1 MYGAP
6 ITFPSNF
13 SSDSKITTKVLVAFK
28 GIYILLT
35 YKSPTLLSL
44 TFIVVFI
51 FCFAIAIAAVL
62 LGHGFILT
70 YNTAFH
76 RNYFYYLVTFFGFA
90 FYAIWGQILMRVLL
104 ESMNTD
110 SKEIEMIANFLPVLG
125 VPFLLISWIM
135 LLKMGHSLLQIPIK
149 NNLIRSHLV
158 IFILIIPIVW
168 GLYSL
173 LGNSTWFLGIQ
184 LAYTLIG
191 IIMLIELLYM
201 VIFIGTV
208 IRHSKKQNRPHDKT
222 VKQFVFFM
230 LLGFC
235 IRVVVVPF
243 LFMNSW
249 LLAALI
255 LFYFLSNLI
264 PLLYLRQNSDLIFT
278 PISAVNPVEEKKTL
292 IFEKYGI
299 TKREREIVEQ
309 ICKGK
314 TNQQIAD
321 ELFISLQTVKDH
333 THRIY
338 TKIGIKGRMNLVQ
351 LVNG

>member
-1 MYGAP
+1 M
-6 ITFPSNF
+6 
-13 SSDSKITTKVLVAFK
+13 
-28 GIYILLT
+28 
-35 YKSPTLLSL
+35 LSL
-44 TFIVVFI
+44 IFIIIFI
-51 FCFAIAIAAVL
+51 FCFATAIATVL
-62 LGHGFILT
+62 LVHGFILT

-104 ESMNTD
+104 ETLNTD
-110 SKEIEMIANFLPVLG
+110 NQEIEMIASFLPVLG

-135 LLKMGHSLLQIPIK
+135 LLKMGHSLMEMPFK
-149 NNLIRSHLV
+149 NNLIKSHLIIFVLV
-158 IFILIIPIVW
+158 IPMAW

-173 LGNSTWFLGIQ
+173 LGNSNWVLGTQ
-184 LAYTLIG
+184 VAYVQIG

-201 VIFIGTV
+201 LLFTRIIVRHLKKYSKPYEKIVKRFVI
-208 IRHSKKQNRPHDKT
+208 
-222 VKQFVFFM
+222 FM

-235 IRVVVVPF
+235 IRLLVVPF
-243 LFMNSW
+243 FFVNSW
-249 LLAALI
+249 LLAVLI

-264 PLLYLRQNSDLIFT
+264 PLLYLRQNSDLIFK
-278 PISAVNPVEEKKTL
+278 PIYAENPVKEKKAL
-292 IFEKYGI
+292 IFEKYRI
-299 TKREREIVEQ
+299 TKREMEIVEQ

-338 TKIGIKGRMNLVQ
+338 TKIGINGRMKLVQ